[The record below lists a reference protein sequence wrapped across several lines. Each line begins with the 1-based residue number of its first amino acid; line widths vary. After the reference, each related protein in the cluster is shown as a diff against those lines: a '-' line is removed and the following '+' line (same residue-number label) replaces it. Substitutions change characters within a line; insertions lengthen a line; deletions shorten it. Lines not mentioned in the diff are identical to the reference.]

1 MPASYSLFELN
12 EYIRRI
18 IALNF
23 TESIWIHAEIAQI
36 KEVKGNVYIDLIQHD
51 SSSGDITAQMAAN
64 IWYKPYLFIKN
75 KLGSLLPSILCQG
88 SQVLLKVQ
96 VEFNERYG
104 LKLIVEDVDPSYTI
118 GQMEMNRTKILEQLK
133 SQGWL
138 DINKQIRLPKVFQK
152 IAVISSEN
160 AAGYIDFINHMHSN
174 AFGYQ
179 YKITLFQA
187 AMQGQRTE
195 KEVCQALE
203 AIENNHQSFDC
214 ILIIRGGGS
223 KMDLAWFDNYNIGI
237 TVGKSS
243 IPVITGIGHDI
254 DSTVTD
260 IVAHTS
266 LKTPTAVAAF
276 IIDHN
281 AAFEGDI
288 INMME
293 RMGHLIRRSVRQY
306 EYRMTSLTKMLSSI
320 PQEKVNNRNLLLQFK
335 TQQLA
340 SAVQIQISKQKEKLQ
355 NTMANIALLQPHNV
369 LKRGYAIVHQEGA
382 VITRAAGFSQ
392 AKVTDIEFFDHKVQI
407 KPNEK

>member
-23 TESIWIHAEIAQI
+23 TEPIWIHAEIAQI

-51 SSSGDITAQMAAN
+51 NTSGDITAQMAAN
-64 IWYKPYLFIKN
+64 IWYKSYLFIKN

-88 SQVLLKVQ
+88 SHVLLKVQ
-96 VEFNERYG
+96 VDFNERYG

-138 DINKQIRLPKVFQK
+138 NVNKQIRLPRVIQR

-160 AAGYIDFINHMHSN
+160 AAGYIDFINHIHSN
-174 AFGYQ
+174 TFGYQ

-203 AIENNHQSFDC
+203 DIQNNHQSFDC

-237 TVGKSS
+237 AVGKSS

-260 IVAHTS
+260 MVANTS

-276 IIDHN
+276 LIDHN

-293 RMGHLIRRSVRQY
+293 RMGHHIRRSVRQY

-320 PQEKVNNRNLLLQFK
+320 PQEKVNNFNLVLQFK
-335 TQQLA
+335 NQQIA
-340 SAVQIQISKQKEKLQ
+340 SAVQMQISKQKEKLQ
-355 NTMANIALLQPHNV
+355 NSLANIALLQPQNV

-382 VITRAAGFSQ
+382 IVTRAAGYSH
-392 AKVTDIEFFDHKVQI
+392 AKVTDIEFFDHTIQI
-407 KPNEK
+407 KHHEK